1 MNCRKFS
8 FTLIT
13 ISFILIVAG
22 AVSTFVIGLQADRE
36 AFYMRVDDVNNEFEV
51 FSTNT
56 SAFENVRNELYDV
69 VFANV
74 YYDTMYEEDKNIK
87 TKLSNYEQL
96 VDELTKNT
104 DYLDKLCSSSN
115 RSFDDLKTKCSKY
128 KNIYEQAVNYFVSDI
143 EDYNANVLKYNE
155 YQKSLNNISY
165 QIEKYET
172 KKNYI
177 DYNNDSV
184 YDGKEE

>member
-1 MNCRKFS
+1 MNKVLFVDSDVILDVLEQRKEFYEYS
-8 FTLIT
+8 ALILSLGDEKKVKLVT
-13 ISFILIVAG
+13 
-22 AVSTFVIGLQADRE
+22 
-36 AFYMRVDDVNNEFEV
+36 
-51 FSTNT
+51 T
-56 SAFENVRNELYDV
+56 SL

-128 KNIYEQAVNYFVSDI
+128 KITRFFAFYLV
-143 EDYNANVLKYNE
+143 
-155 YQKSLNNISY
+155 ISY
-165 QIEKYET
+165 Q
-172 KKNYI
+172 
-177 DYNNDSV
+177 
-184 YDGKEE
+184 YDIFIWWM

>member
-1 MNCRKFS
+1 MNYRKLS
-8 FTLIT
+8 FTFMTLG
-13 ISFILIVAG
+13 FVLVMAG
-22 AVSTFVIGLQADRE
+22 AVSTFILGLQGERE
-36 AFYMRVDDVNNEFEV
+36 AFYKKIDDVNNEFET

-56 SAFENVRNELYDV
+56 SAFEAIRDELYNV
-69 VFANV
+69 VFSNV

-96 VDELTKNT
+96 VDELTRNT
-104 DYLDKLCSSSN
+104 NYLDKLCSSSN